1 MNKVSKVVKAI
12 LEKVKVLAESK
23 KAMKEELSR
32 VQEALENMT
41 EKEFQLLDAMKA
53 GVKMVETKEELEK
66 NKLVETN
73 PGLLDDATCISINKP
88 ILHKFAN
95 ENVSLGSQFTNLE
108 VEHIDKLTLLL
119 MGSIGKVVF

>member
-1 MNKVSKVVKAI
+1 M
-12 LEKVKVLAESK
+12 
-23 KAMKEELSR
+23 
-32 VQEALENMT
+32 QEALENMT
-41 EKEFQLLDAMKA
+41 EKEFQLLGAMKA
-53 GVKMVETKEELEK
+53 GVKMTKEELEK

-108 VEHIDKLTLLL
+108 VEHIDKLALLL

>member
-1 MNKVSKVVKAI
+1 MSKAI

-23 KAMKEELSR
+23 KVMKEELSR

-73 PGLLDDATCISINKP
+73 PGLLDDATCIAINKP
-88 ILHKFAN
+88 ILHNLPMKMCHL
-95 ENVSLGSQFTNLE
+95 VHSLPIL
-108 VEHIDKLTLLL
+108 KL
-119 MGSIGKVVF
+119 SILTSLPYC

>member
-1 MNKVSKVVKAI
+1 MVNKVSKDVKAI

-41 EKEFQLLDAMKA
+41 EKEFQLLGAMKA
-53 GVKMVETKEELEK
+53 GVKMTKEELEK

-73 PGLLDDATCISINKP
+73 PGLLDDATCIAINKP
-88 ILHKFAN
+88 ILHNLPMKMCHL
-95 ENVSLGSQFTNLE
+95 VHSLPIL
-108 VEHIDKLTLLL
+108 KL
-119 MGSIGKVVF
+119 SILTSLPYC

>member
-1 MNKVSKVVKAI
+1 MVNKVSKDVKAI
-12 LEKVKVLAESK
+12 LEKVKVLAELK

-41 EKEFQLLDAMKA
+41 EKEFQLLGAMKA
-53 GVKMVETKEELEK
+53 GVKMTKEELEK

-88 ILHKFAN
+88 ILHKCAN

-108 VEHIDKLTLLL
+108 VEHIDKLALLL
-119 MGSIGKVVF
+119 MVSIGKVVF